1 MNPDGKS
8 GRAAVIAGE
17 GAAPVDVAAAAGQG
31 AQERSLTRD
40 VFGTYGTRLLTIGLS
55 LFTGIIT
62 ARMLGPHNRG
72 VFALVYQF
80 AATVVTFAKLG
91 LAQSSVYSI
100 RRERVAPD
108 RVAANALFVAL
119 VLGIIFAL
127 GALMFRHQLL
137 ATMLRGVPQWASL
150 ISLPVIPI
158 LLFASYFS

>member
-91 LAQSSVYSI
+91 FAQSSVYSI
-100 RRERVAPD
+100 RRERAAPE

-119 VLGIIFAL
+119 VLGVLSAGIVYL
-127 GALMFRHQLL
+127 LREQLL
-137 ATMLRGVPQWASL
+137 GKMLRGVPEWAFL
-150 ISLPVIPI
+150 ISL
-158 LLFASYFS
+158 